1 MAKLPCGVV
10 LVPAPCH
17 GAVISGPGMRRAKP
31 LSAARKRTHGRRP
44 TTRQRKVAP
53 SANSTEA
60 ALAAFAHEVRT
71 PLTGILALSELL
83 AASDLRERERGWAA
97 AVKSAAEHLAQLT
110 TLVVGGTKAT
120 TRARSLRR
128 EPMRPRVLADTL
140 AATLTARAE
149 TKGLAAEVRV
159 GALPDAAVGD
169 PVLLRAAV
177 ENLIDNAV
185 KFTER
190 GSVGLSVTT
199 EPAARNGVRLVFA
212 VSDSGIGLSQ
222 REISRLFRPF
232 AQANAEIAGR
242 FGGAGLGLVFVKRVA
257 QAMRGKVTVDSKP
270 GVGSTFRLAVT
281 IEAAAPE
288 TAPNTAAAAVR
299 AGHTR
304 ALRILC
310 AEDNPY
316 GRVILNTILT
326 ELGHKVDFAAS
337 GAGAVEAV
345 ARGGYDLVLM
355 DVILPDV
362 DGIEATRRIRVLAG
376 APARTPI
383 IGLSGRAAPGDE
395 AAARAAGMDA
405 YVMKPVSPS
414 RLAEVIAATA
424 R

>member
-1 MAKLPCGVV
+1 
-10 LVPAPCH
+10 
-17 GAVISGPGMRRAKP
+17 MRRAKP
-31 LSAARKRTHGRRP
+31 RKAARTRPRKVRRAPARRGIKPSAAT
-44 TTRQRKVAP
+44 
-53 SANSTEA
+53 TEA

-83 AASDLRERERGWAA
+83 AASDLPERERGWAA

-110 TLVVGGTKAT
+110 TLVVGGSRAA
-120 TRARSLRR
+120 TRAPALRR
-128 EPMRPRVLADTL
+128 EPMRPRVLADAL
-140 AATLTARAE
+140 AATLAVRAE
-149 TKGLAAEVRV
+149 TKGLATEIRI

-190 GSVGLSVTT
+190 GNVGLSVTA
-199 EPAARNGVRLVFA
+199 EPAARNRVRLIFA
-212 VSDSGIGLSQ
+212 VNDSGIGLAPA
-222 REISRLFRPF
+222 EIRRLFRPF
-232 AQANAEIAGR
+232 TQATAQIAGR

-257 QAMRGKVTVDSKP
+257 QAMRGKVTVESKA
-270 GVGSTFRLAVT
+270 GAGSTFRLAVT
-281 IEAAAPE
+281 LEAAAPE
-288 TAPNTAAAAVR
+288 SAGPNTPAAGIGAAH
-299 AGHTR
+299 AR

-337 GAGAVEAV
+337 GEAAVEAV

-355 DVILPDV
+355 DVILPGV
-362 DGIEATRRIRVLAG
+362 DGIEATRRIRVREG
-376 APARTPI
+376 AAARTPI
-383 IGLSGRAAPGDE
+383 IGISGRASPGDE
-395 AAARAAGMDA
+395 ANARAAGMDA

-414 RLAEVIAATA
+414 RLAEVIAAITA

>member
-1 MAKLPCGVV
+1 
-10 LVPAPCH
+10 
-17 GAVISGPGMRRAKP
+17 MRRAKP
-31 LSAARKRTHGRRP
+31 TKAARKRARARRP
-44 TTRQRKVAP
+44 AKRPRRAAP
-53 SANSTEA
+53 SGKATEA

-83 AASDLRERERGWAA
+83 AASDLPERERGWAA

-110 TLVVGGTKAT
+110 TLVVGGTKAA
-120 TRARSLRR
+120 TRGPALRR
-128 EPMRPRVLADTL
+128 EPMRPRALADAL

-149 TKGLAAEVRV
+149 TKGLATEVRI

-169 PVLLRAAV
+169 AVLLRAAV

-190 GSVGLSVTT
+190 GRVGLSVTA

-212 VSDSGIGLSQ
+212 VSDSGIGLS
-222 REISRLFRPF
+222 RAEINRLFRPF
-232 AQANAEIAGR
+232 AQANTQTAGR

-257 QAMRGKVTVDSKP
+257 RAMRGNVTIESKP
-270 GVGSTFRLAVT
+270 GVGSTVRLAVMV
-281 IEAAAPE
+281 EAAAPE
-288 TAPNTAAAAVR
+288 TAPNAAAADVR
-299 AGHTR
+299 TGRTR
-304 ALRILC
+304 AQRILC

-326 ELGHKVDFAAS
+326 ELGHKVDFAS
-337 GAGAVEAV
+337 TGAAAIEAV

-362 DGIEATRRIRVLAG
+362 DGIEATRRIRALAG
-376 APARTPI
+376 DAARTPI
-383 IGLSGRAAPGDE
+383 VGISGRAAPGDE
-395 AAARAAGMDA
+395 AAGRAAGMDA

-414 RLAEVIAATA
+414 RLAEVIAAAA

>member
-1 MAKLPCGVV
+1 
-10 LVPAPCH
+10 
-17 GAVISGPGMRRAKP
+17 MRRAKP
-31 LSAARKRTHGRRP
+31 TKAARKRTRGGRPAKRP
-44 TTRQRKVAP
+44 RKTSP
-53 SANSTEA
+53 SREATEA

-83 AASDLRERERGWAA
+83 AATDLPERERGWAA

-110 TLVVGGTKAT
+110 TLVVGGAKAAT
-120 TRARSLRR
+120 GGPALRR
-128 EPMRPRVLADTL
+128 EPMRPRVLADAL
-140 AATLTARAE
+140 AATLVARAE
-149 TKGLAAEVRV
+149 TKGLTTEIRI
-159 GALPDAAVGD
+159 GTLPDAAVGD

-190 GSVGLSVTT
+190 GNVGLSVTA
-199 EPAARNGVRLVFA
+199 EPAARNGVRLIFA
-212 VSDSGIGLSQ
+212 VSDSGIGMS
-222 REISRLFRPF
+222 RGEINRLFRPF
-232 AQANAEIAGR
+232 AQANKQTTGR

-257 QAMRGKVTVDSKP
+257 QAMRGKVAVASNP
-270 GVGSTFRLAVT
+270 GAGSTFRLAVT
-281 IEAAAPE
+281 VAAAPPGSP
-288 TAPNTAAAAVR
+288 PNAAADVR
-299 AGHTR
+299 TGRTR

-326 ELGHKVDFAAS
+326 ELGHKVDFAS
-337 GAGAVEAV
+337 TGAAAVEAV

-362 DGIEATRRIRVLAG
+362 DGIEATRRIRAASG
-376 APARTPI
+376 DAARTPI
-383 IGLSGRAAPGDE
+383 IGISGRAAPGDE
-395 AAARAAGMDA
+395 ATARAAGMDA

>member
-1 MAKLPCGVV
+1 
-10 LVPAPCH
+10 
-17 GAVISGPGMRRAKP
+17 MRRAKP
-31 LSAARKRTHGRRP
+31 TKAARKRTRGRQPAKRAR
-44 TTRQRKVAP
+44 TP
-53 SANSTEA
+53 SGKTTEA

-83 AASDLRERERGWAA
+83 AASDLPERERGWAA
-97 AVKSAAEHLAQLT
+97 AVKNAAEHLAQLT
-110 TLVVGGTKAT
+110 TLVVGGAKPAT
-120 TRARSLRR
+120 RPPVLRR
-128 EPMRPRVLADTL
+128 EPMRPRVIAESL

-149 TKGLAAEVRV
+149 TKGLATEISID
-159 GALPDAAVGD
+159 ALPDAAVGD

-190 GSVGLSVTT
+190 GRIGLNVTS
-199 EPAARNGVRLVFA
+199 EPAGRNGVRLVFA
-212 VSDSGIGLSQ
+212 VSDSGIGLAPA
-222 REISRLFRPF
+222 EIKRLFRPF
-232 AQANAEIAGR
+232 AQANVRIAER

-257 QAMRGKVTVDSKP
+257 RAMRGDVTVQSKP
-270 GVGSTFRLAVT
+270 GAGSTFRLTVT
-281 IEAAAPE
+281 VEAAAPGPAGANA
-288 TAPNTAAAAVR
+288 TAAAVR
-299 AGHTR
+299 AGRTR

-337 GAGAVEAV
+337 GEAVVEAV

-362 DGIEATRRIRVLAG
+362 DGIEATRRIRALAG
-376 APARTPI
+376 AAGRTPI
-383 IGLSGRAAPGDE
+383 IGISGRAAPGDE
-395 AAARAAGMDA
+395 ANARAAGMDA
-405 YVMKPVSPS
+405 YVMKPASPS
-414 RLAEVIAATA
+414 RLAEVIAATTA

>member
-1 MAKLPCGVV
+1 
-10 LVPAPCH
+10 
-17 GAVISGPGMRRAKP
+17 MRRAKP
-31 LSAARKRTHGRRP
+31 TKAVRKRTRGRRP
-44 TTRQRKVAP
+44 APRPRKSAP
-53 SANSTEA
+53 SGNATEA

-83 AASDLRERERGWAA
+83 AASDLPERERDWAA

-110 TLVVGGTKAT
+110 TLVVGGAKAA
-120 TRARSLRR
+120 TRAPVLRR
-128 EPMRPRVLADTL
+128 EPIRPRALAEAL
-140 AATLTARAE
+140 AATLAARAQ
-149 TKGLAAEVRV
+149 TKGLATEVQV
-159 GALPDAAVGD
+159 GPLPDAAVGD

-190 GSVGLSVTT
+190 GRIGLGIAA
-199 EPAARNGVRLVFA
+199 EPAPRNRMRLVFT
-212 VSDSGIGLSQ
+212 VSDSGVGLS
-222 REISRLFRPF
+222 RAEIARLFRPF
-232 AQANAEIAGR
+232 AQANARVGDR

-257 QAMRGKVTVDSKP
+257 QAMRGRVTIESRP
-270 GVGSTFRLAVT
+270 GAGSTFRLAVV
-281 IEAAAPE
+281 IERAAAP
-288 TAPNTAAAAVR
+288 AAAGGASAADMR
-299 AGHTR
+299 ASRTR

-326 ELGHKVDFAAS
+326 ELGHKVDFAGS
-337 GAGAVEAV
+337 GAAAVEAV

-355 DVILPDV
+355 DVILPDL
-362 DGIEATRRIRVLAG
+362 DGIEATRRIRALGDAAG
-376 APARTPI
+376 RTPV
-383 IGLSGRAAPGDE
+383 IGISGRAAPGDE
-395 AAARAAGMDA
+395 GAARAAGMDA

>member
-1 MAKLPCGVV
+1 
-10 LVPAPCH
+10 
-17 GAVISGPGMRRAKP
+17 MRRAQPTK
-31 LSAARKRTHGRRP
+31 AARKRTRGRRATKRSRP
-44 TTRQRKVAP
+44 RPP
-53 SANSTEA
+53 SGRAIEA
-60 ALAAFAHEVRT
+60 ALAALAHEVRT

-83 AASDLRERERGWAA
+83 AASDLPARERGWAA

-110 TLVVGGTKAT
+110 TLVVGGSKAA
-120 TRARSLRR
+120 TRAPALRR
-128 EPMRPRVLADTL
+128 EPMRPRVLAEAL

-149 TKGLAAEVRV
+149 TKGLATEIRI

-190 GSVGLSVTT
+190 GSVGLRVSA
-199 EPAARNGVRLVFA
+199 EPAARNRVRLVFT
-212 VSDSGIGLSQ
+212 VSDSGIGLAPA
-222 REISRLFRPF
+222 EIRRLFRPF
-232 AQANAEIAGR
+232 AQATAQVASR

-257 QAMRGKVTVDSKP
+257 QAMRGKVTVESKA
-270 GVGSTFRLAVT
+270 GAGSTFRLAVT
-281 IEAAAPE
+281 VEAAAPE
-288 TAPNTAAAAVR
+288 LARPDISAVGVG
-299 AGHTR
+299 AGRSR
-304 ALRILC
+304 ALHILC

-337 GAGAVEAV
+337 GEAAVEAV

-362 DGIEATRRIRVLAG
+362 DGIEATRRIRAREG
-376 APARTPI
+376 AAARTPI
-383 IGLSGRAAPGDE
+383 VGISGRASPTDE
-395 AAARAAGMDA
+395 ANARAAGMDA

-414 RLAEVIAATA
+414 RLAEVIAATTA

>member
-1 MAKLPCGVV
+1 
-10 LVPAPCH
+10 
-17 GAVISGPGMRRAKP
+17 MRRAKP
-31 LSAARKRTHGRRP
+31 IKAARKRARGRRAAKRP
-44 TTRQRKVAP
+44 RTPRT
-53 SANSTEA
+53 SATEA

-83 AASDLRERERGWAA
+83 AASDLPERERGWAA

-110 TLVVGGTKAT
+110 TLVVGGSKAAT
-120 TRARSLRR
+120 GTPALRR
-128 EPMRPRVLADTL
+128 EPMRPRVLAEIL

-149 TKGLAAEVRV
+149 TKGLASEIRI

-190 GSVGLSVTT
+190 GSIGLNVTA
-199 EPAARNGVRLVFA
+199 EPAARNRVRLTFA
-212 VSDSGIGLSQ
+212 VSDSGIGLAPAEV
-222 REISRLFRPF
+222 RRLFRPF
-232 AQANAEIAGR
+232 AQANAQVARR
-242 FGGAGLGLVFVKRVA
+242 FGGAGLGLVFVKRVVE
-257 QAMRGKVTVDSKP
+257 AMRGKVTVESKP
-270 GVGSTFRLAVT
+270 GAGSTFRLAVT
-281 IEAAAPE
+281 VEAAAPE
-288 TAPNTAAAAVR
+288 SAGTNISAAGAR
-299 AGHTR
+299 AGRTR

-337 GAGAVEAV
+337 GESAVEAV
-345 ARGGYDLVLM
+345 VRGGYDLVLM

-362 DGIEATRRIRVLAG
+362 DGIDATRRIRALAG
-376 APARTPI
+376 AAARTPI
-383 IGLSGRAAPGDE
+383 IGISGRAAPGDE
-395 AAARAAGMDA
+395 ATARAAGMDA
-405 YVMKPVSPS
+405 YVTKPLSPS
-414 RLAEVIAATA
+414 RLAEVIAATTT

>member
-1 MAKLPCGVV
+1 
-10 LVPAPCH
+10 
-17 GAVISGPGMRRAKP
+17 MRRAKP
-31 LSAARKRTHGRRP
+31 IKAARKRTRARRP
-44 TTRQRKVAP
+44 AKRPRKAAP
-53 SANSTEA
+53 SGKTTEA

-83 AASDLRERERGWAA
+83 AASDLPERERGWAA

-110 TLVVGGTKAT
+110 TLVVGGTKAA
-120 TRARSLRR
+120 TRRPALRR
-128 EPMRPRVLADTL
+128 EPLRPRAVADAL
-140 AATLTARAE
+140 AATLAARAE
-149 TKGLAAEVRV
+149 TKGLATEVRI

-169 PVLLRAAV
+169 AVLLRAAV

-190 GSVGLSVTT
+190 GRVGLSVTA
-199 EPAARNGVRLVFA
+199 EPAARSGVRLVFA
-212 VSDSGIGLSQ
+212 VSDSGIGLS
-222 REISRLFRPF
+222 RAEINRLFRPF
-232 AQANAEIAGR
+232 AQASTQIAGR

-257 QAMRGKVTVDSKP
+257 RAMRGKVTIESKP
-270 GVGSTFRLAVT
+270 GAGSTVRFAVMV
-281 IEAAAPE
+281 EAAAPE
-288 TAPNTAAAAVR
+288 PAGTTTAAADVR
-299 AGHTR
+299 AGRTR

-326 ELGHKVDFAAS
+326 ELGHKVDFAS
-337 GAGAVEAV
+337 TGGAAVEAV

-362 DGIEATRRIRVLAG
+362 DGIEATRRIRALAG
-376 APARTPI
+376 DAARTPI
-383 IGLSGRAAPGDE
+383 VGISGRAAPGDE

>member
-1 MAKLPCGVV
+1 
-10 LVPAPCH
+10 
-17 GAVISGPGMRRAKP
+17 MRRAKP
-31 LSAARKRTHGRRP
+31 TKAARKRTRGRRP
-44 TTRQRKVAP
+44 AKTPRRPVP
-53 SANSTEA
+53 SGRATEA

-83 AASDLRERERGWAA
+83 AASDLPERERGWAA

-110 TLVVGGTKAT
+110 TLVVGGTKAA
-120 TRARSLRR
+120 TRGPALRR
-128 EPMRPRVLADTL
+128 DPIRPRALADAL

-149 TKGLAAEVRV
+149 TKGLATEIQV
-159 GALPDAAVGD
+159 GALPDATVGD
-169 PVLLRAAV
+169 AVLLRAAV

-190 GSVGLSVTT
+190 GKIGLTVTT
-199 EPAARNGVRLVFA
+199 EPAARNRVRLVFA
-212 VSDSGIGLSQ
+212 VSDSGIGLS
-222 REISRLFRPF
+222 RAEVNRLFRPF
-232 AQANAEIAGR
+232 AQANKQTADR

-257 QAMRGKVTVDSKP
+257 QAMRGNITVESKS
-270 GVGSTFRLAVT
+270 GAGSTFRLTVTLATAVPQ
-281 IEAAAPE
+281 AAAH
-288 TAPNTAAAAVR
+288 AAAADVR
-299 AGHTR
+299 TGRTR

-337 GAGAVEAV
+337 GAAAVEAV

-355 DVILPDV
+355 DVILPDL
-362 DGIEATRRIRVLAG
+362 DGIEATRRIRALAG
-376 APARTPI
+376 DAARTPI
-383 IGLSGRAAPGDE
+383 VGISGRAAPGDE

-414 RLAEVIAATA
+414 RLAEVIAAIA